1 MISWLIEL
9 LEGLKA
15 AGDFAQAGALV
26 LIIAI
31 IIVPFFWVREQARN
45 SILAK
50 QRIIAKQ
57 VEQIQLY
64 KVTSRAYD
72 AEIEQLQRLLI
83 EYLLESIDRDVEDL
97 NEERV
102 YVLCKD
108 LIDRLTPAMDQAC
121 SNLAFVYTADIPLSG
136 EAVRLQKIRQAEIVN
151 RLYGKHFD
159 QITKLLHELCTGK
172 PITNWSKRGRAKQ
185 ARALNVLALSRG
197 DIHRE

>member
-9 LEGLKA
+9 LEGLKV
-15 AGDFAQAGALV
+15 AGDFAQAGALALV
-26 LIIAI
+26 IAI
-31 IIVPFFWVREQARN
+31 IIIPFFWMRGHARN

-57 VEQIQLY
+57 IKQIQLY
-64 KVTSRAYD
+64 KVTCRAYD

-102 YVLCKD
+102 YTLCKD

-121 SNLAFVYTADIPLSG
+121 SNLAFAYTADIPLSG
-136 EAVRLQKIRQAEIVN
+136 EAIRLQKIRQAEIVN

-159 QITKLLHELCTGK
+159 QITNLLHELCAGK
-172 PITNWSKRGRAKQ
+172 PVTNWSKRGRAKQ
-185 ARALNVLALSRG
+185 ARALNVLTLSREDLHG
-197 DIHRE
+197 E